1 MPSQPGFEAITP
13 WRQSSSGRQYRTVT
27 IQGRQYT
34 QWDDERGTLS
44 PLNNQT
50 PRTPDPRNQTST
62 LGHAGHPARGASY
75 QPSGYPQQAS
85 AYHTSLFPNSPPPA
99 NTNAPAAQLGDARM
113 TPYQTQYSGS
123 RSSHDGA
130 YPHGLQQDP
139 RYVTSTTSSTLAR
152 GTEPQVSGFTG
163 TNRLSSAS
171 STSPTSP
178 QPTSRDHQP
187 GDAGYPSST
196 LDRSR
201 TYPAGTRRV
210 VSKDGQTYC
219 LDENNRILDHWPMRR
234 ESEPAPRPGSLDT
247 VTHSFEQLGIRPSP
261 SNPPGTRPAPTVS
274 PTRIK
279 GGTVHRDEKLDRR
292 FIERQGKLM
301 EKFFVRGR
309 VFAMLWHENAG
320 SRGTQLSEAS
330 RRGPYQQ
337 DIITKTR
344 RMVLV
349 KKMHGFSWC
358 IPIHTYSGQGVTKRG
373 LSREDI
379 ERHAVIYM
387 QGTTSQP
394 RPDERGLVKEPI
406 AVKPASPDQ
415 KLDPMS
421 RLNFG
426 KPYTVEHNI
435 KAMDVGM
442 VTDKSM
448 PYLETYFKNVCN
460 EQP

>member
-27 IQGRQYT
+27 FQGRQYT

-44 PLNNQT
+44 QLNNQT
-50 PRTPDPRNQTST
+50 PRTTDPRNQTSA
-62 LGHAGHPARGASY
+62 LGPAGQQARGASY

-85 AYHTSLFPNSPPPA
+85 AYHTSLFPNSAPPA
-99 NTNAPAAQLGDARM
+99 NTNAPAAQLGEARM
-113 TPYQTQYSGS
+113 TSYQTQYSGS

-130 YPHGLQQDP
+130 YLYGLQQDP
-139 RYVTSTTSSTLAR
+139 RYVTSPTSPTLAR
-152 GTEPQVSGFTG
+152 GTESQVGDRALTG
-163 TNRLSSAS
+163 ANRLSGAS
-171 STSPTSP
+171 CNSPISP
-178 QPTSRDHQP
+178 QPTS
-187 GDAGYPSST
+187 PSST

-201 TYPAGTRRV
+201 TYPPGTRRV
-210 VSKDGQTYC
+210 VSRDGQTYC
-219 LDENNRILDHWPMRR
+219 FDENNRILDQWPMRR
-234 ESEPAPRPGSLDT
+234 ESEPAPRPSSLDT
-247 VTHSFEQLGIRPSP
+247 RSPP
-261 SNPPGTRPAPTVS
+261 SNPPATRPAAAAEGNRLS
-274 PTRIK
+274 PT
-279 GGTVHRDEKLDRR
+279 R
-292 FIERQGKLM
+292 FIERQGKSM

-309 VFAMLWHENAG
+309 VLAMLWHENAG

-387 QGTTSQP
+387 QGTKSQP
-394 RPDERGLVKEPI
+394 RQDERGLVKEPI

-435 KAMDVGM
+435 KAMEVGM

-448 PYLETYFKNVCN
+448 PYLVTYFQNVCN